1 MNFLN
6 NKNTATNFFWSF
18 LSQGGIEV
26 IRFIVAIILAR
37 LLLPSDY
44 GLMAVVGIF
53 TGFSTVFIQFTFS
66 PVIIQNR
73 DLDEEDIDTIFWLN
87 LLVGLFV
94 GLLFIFSG
102 GLISQFYN
110 EPILYGLCILAG
122 FQIFIASFTVIQRAN
137 QEKRHNFK
145 IIGIVKFVS
154 MLFASLISILLAYL
168 DYGVWALAINMFLIV
183 FLEGIG
189 IMFVSKWFPKFVFKR
204 NTYFK
209 IKKMTKSLVFERSFG
224 HISESLDKFILGK
237 FAGINDLGLYSRA
250 YGFLLF
256 PLRNISQVIAQ
267 VILPKVSENKDN
279 LKKIKILY
287 INSLNTVL
295 LLIVPIMSVVFIV
308 PDAIVSLIFGAK
320 WLGMVPY
327 LKVLSICGILS
338 SVVVITQSFFVG
350 FGSHRSINKLTILEK
365 PFLIVSVFIGFF
377 VDGPIGLTYG
387 VLFSL
392 LFSVIV
398 RQFHISKILNINL
411 LKQNIVFFKSCSVG
425 ALTHVFFKLFLIDRI
440 NINLLMIIL
449 FLTLFIYYVVSFKFK
464 KGFMINLKKLNSI

>member
-1 MNFLN
+1 MKFLN
-6 NKNTATNFFWSF
+6 NKNTATNLFWSF
-18 LSQGGIEV
+18 LSQGGIEF

-87 LLVGLFV
+87 LLVGLLV
-94 GLLFIFSG
+94 GLLFVFSG
-102 GLISQFYN
+102 GLISQFYK

-137 QEKRHNFK
+137 QEKKHNFK

-154 MLFASLISILLAYL
+154 MLLASLISIILAYL

-183 FLEGIG
+183 LLEGIG

-204 NTYFK
+204 NTYSK

-267 VILPKVSENKDN
+267 VLLPKVSENKDN
-279 LKKIKILY
+279 LNKIKILY

-295 LLIVPIMSVVFIV
+295 LLIVP
-308 PDAIVSLIFGAK
+308 
-320 WLGMVPY
+320 Y
-327 LKVLSICGILS
+327 LKVLSFCGILS
-338 SVVVITQSFFVG
+338 SVVVINQSFFVG
-350 FGSHRSINKLTILEK
+350 LGSNRSINKLTILEK

-377 VDGPIGLTYG
+377 MNGPIGLTYG

-398 RQFHISKILNINL
+398 RQFQISKILNINL

-425 ALTHVFFKLFLIDRI
+425 ALTYGFFKLFLIDRI

>member
-1 MNFLN
+1 M
-6 NKNTATNFFWSF
+6 
-18 LSQGGIEV
+18 
-26 IRFIVAIILAR
+26 
-37 LLLPSDY
+37 
-44 GLMAVVGIF
+44 
-53 TGFSTVFIQFTFS
+53 
-66 PVIIQNR
+66 
-73 DLDEEDIDTIFWLN
+73 
-87 LLVGLFV
+87 
-94 GLLFIFSG
+94 
-102 GLISQFYN
+102 
-110 EPILYGLCILAG
+110 
-122 FQIFIASFTVIQRAN
+122 IQRAN
-137 QEKRHNFK
+137 QEKKHNFK

-154 MLFASLISILLAYL
+154 MLLASLISIILAYL

-183 FLEGIG
+183 LLEGIG

-204 NTYFK
+204 NTYSK

-267 VILPKVSENKDN
+267 VLLPKVSENKDN
-279 LKKIKILY
+279 LNKIKILY

-327 LKVLSICGILS
+327 LKVLSFCGILS

-350 FGSHRSINKLTILEK
+350 FGSNRSINKLTILEK

-377 VDGPIGLTYG
+377 MNGPIGLTYG

-398 RQFHISKILNINL
+398 RQFQISKILNINL

-425 ALTHVFFKLFLIDRI
+425 ALTYGFFKLFLIDRI